1 VNRKEKYKRLRVS
14 KRVNLSKYS
23 LLVISISSLFLFSI
37 CIMSFGTHAYFNAQY
52 NSEFSI
58 GNATQGDLVK
68 ISEGPVEYEDKCKAK
83 QKVTVKNIFDY
94 KVVISIDNSEYILQ
108 PGEAI
113 THTQILADGCGE
125 FGDKSFNII
134 GYENYFVHPVHTYVE
149 KDLLNPKPPCPPQS
163 DNGQGKPN
171 DNGEG
176 KQCGHTDTNGGTS
189 VPEES
194 NPNDE
199 NKDVT
204 KNEEK
209 QHNEES
215 IDTQQ
220 EKEKKDTEASSGGS
234 TENENANTS
243 TDIEET
249 ETEKESDVDVEQE
262 QKQEEEQAEQP
273 AQVQPED
280 KDPVTSE
287 EPKNEQENSSTE
299 ESAS

>member
-1 VNRKEKYKRLRVS
+1 MNRKEKYRSIRMGKRVS
-14 KRVNLSKYS
+14 FSKYS
-23 LLVISISSLFLFSI
+23 LLSISISSLFLFSI

-52 NSEFSI
+52 KTESNI
-58 GNATQGDLVK
+58 GNATKEELVQ
-68 ISEGPVEYEDKCKAK
+68 ITEGPVEYEDKCKAK
-83 QKVTVKNIFDY
+83 QTVTVRNIFDY

-125 FGDKSFNII
+125 SGEKSFNII
-134 GYENYFVHPVHTYVE
+134 GYENYFVHPVNAVVE
-149 KDLLNPKPPCPPQS
+149 KELLNPKPPCPPQS

-215 IDTQQ
+215 KDTQQ
-220 EKEKKDTEASSGGS
+220 ETEKKDTEASSGES

-243 TDIEET
+243 NDIEET

-262 QKQEEEQAEQP
+262 QRQEEEQAEQP
-273 AQVQPED
+273 AQVQPEE

-287 EPKNEQENSSTE
+287 EPKKEQENSSTE

>member
-1 VNRKEKYKRLRVS
+1 M
-14 KRVNLSKYS
+14 
-23 LLVISISSLFLFSI
+23 LVISISSLFLFSI

-52 NSEFSI
+52 NNKFSI

-68 ISEGPVEYEDKCKAK
+68 ITEGPVEYEDKCKAK
-83 QKVTVKNIFDY
+83 QTVTVKNVFDF

-108 PGEAI
+108 PGETI
-113 THTQILADGCGE
+113 THAQILADGCGE

-134 GYENYFVHPVHTYVE
+134 GYENYFVHPVHAYVE
-149 KDLLNPKPPCPPQS
+149 KELLNPKPPCPPQS

-189 VPEES
+189 VHEQTNS
-194 NPNDE
+194 NDE

-209 QHNEES
+209 QHNKES
-215 IDTQQ
+215 KDTQQ
-220 EKEKKDTEASSGGS
+220 ETEKKDTEASSGES
-234 TENENANTS
+234 TENESANTS

-262 QKQEEEQAEQP
+262 QMQEEEQEQVDQQ
-273 AQVQPED
+273 AQVQPEK

-287 EPKNEQENSSTE
+287 ESKKERENSSTE
-299 ESAS
+299 DSAS